1 MQKIII
7 HTKTKRKYIL
17 LKTLSFILSV
27 VMIFTIVSALDIS
40 KFYAENLGNGTTHVF
55 NNHTYRLITN
65 DTDWYTAKKI
75 CESLGGHL
83 VTITS
88 ADEQSYIYHT
98 LLAGYD
104 SNVMIGLSDCE
115 VEGVW
120 KWITGE
126 PLQYT
131 NWGYGEPNN
140 ASEEDYALIRP
151 SGTWNDGHC
160 DSEKWSYIC
169 EWDYITDHSAYFSG
183 IPILTRTDALN
194 FMCFLYNDTLIEKD
208 VSNTTYYK
216 LLTGSF
222 RGTPEQYREA
232 AIAFSIFARARLN
245 EQITNAEYNLQ
256 SSYDYLYAYFSDELA
271 GMDDLPLE
279 IVKEYMKEGM
289 DYLETALLDLLFNS
303 VVDNTNLSISAVQLD
318 WTEAMIDGADG
329 ALNMA
334 ASVGQYIDYAIA
346 AVQGCR
352 FVIGKENQQRYW
364 YFASY
369 LNNRPAY
376 ASATDEPFVVLD
388 DANFTICS
396 LNSSGAELIDSV
408 GWITGKD
415 SWINHR
421 ENIQRWAEFLYQVEM
436 YAEKDTHSYAE
447 EVIAPTC
454 YANGYT
460 KNSCIYCE
468 KTYQTDQ
475 TNALGH
481 NLSFVKSV
489 ASTCTSDGYNLY
501 SCSRCDHTEKEITS
515 EPLGHNLQYSAKTS
529 PTCTAQGYDTYR
541 CSRCGYTEKQNITS
555 PLGHDYVFTSSITPT
570 CTERGYDMYTC
581 SRCLIT
587 EERNTIAASGHN
599 YTDGICVQCNTAEAE
614 SAHPYAN
621 NTDDICTITRPGAK
635 RIAITFSTDTQVE
648 KNIDYIRVYAVGAL
662 QVAIEIGRYTG
673 TELAGQRLVIQGDT
687 VNIRLISDDSNVA
700 YGYKISEIKAY
711 YTDCTAHDKTILK
724 NMKAPTCTQEGYTGD
739 THCYDCDTLLQ
750 IGTVIPATGHSYT
763 DDVCTVCNAPLGLAY
778 SFSEE
783 TVTITGYTGDS
794 TALSLP
800 SVIEGKTVTKID
812 TGAFSDNITLQKLT
826 VPNTVTNVAPGAF
839 RNSFALSEICVEP
852 GNSAY
857 CSENG
862 VLFNTEKTALYVYP
876 AGKAAITYTIPASVT
891 SISADAFYRA
901 VRLQEIAVEAENTA
915 FTSEDGILFN
925 ATKTNLYVYPAGKQA
940 AAYCVPSSV
949 TVIGE
954 FAFSG
959 ATHLNEIVLPENL
972 TEVYSSAFEG
982 MGLYNNE
989 DNWKNGIL
997 YIGSYLIAAKADL
1010 QGDCHIQDGTA
1021 VIVRRA
1027 FSHCENV
1034 KSIYLPYHM
1043 REIMPYGFEFCTAL
1057 KNVYLNYGL
1066 QTIGTRTFEGTAVEE
1081 LYLPATVQSTLTNS
1095 QSITSW
1101 ANSAFYGATCLRKI
1115 VVGEGMTDL
1124 PKGAFAGCSTLETI
1138 VLPKSL
1144 SSAPTAGVFFKKA
1157 WNSNCPALKEI
1168 IGYSG
1173 SFAETLATENG
1184 YIFSTLSTP
1193 VTNGDVNRSGKAD
1206 ETDYEIMKGY
1216 ALGVETP
1223 SKEALLAADL
1233 NGDGVLDMFDVSL
1246 MNMIL
1251 SGICALPGDVNGD
1264 DALSATDYSL
1274 LVDASVGAVLLTD
1287 EQIAAADLNDDGAVD
1302 AFDAAL
1308 LNLRLNN
1315 SC

>member
-7 HTKTKRKYIL
+7 HTKTRRKYIL

-27 VMIFTIVSALDIS
+27 VMIFSIVSALDIP

-120 KWITGE
+120 KWVTGE

-208 VSNTTYYK
+208 VSNTAYYK
-216 LLTGSF
+216 LLTGNF
-222 RGTPEQYREA
+222 QGTPEQYREA
-232 AIAFSIFARARLN
+232 AIAFSIFARTRLN

-279 IVKEYMKEGM
+279 IVKEYMKDGM
-289 DYLETALLDLLFNS
+289 DYLETALLDLLFNA

-318 WTEAMIDGADG
+318 WTKAMIDGANG
-329 ALNMA
+329 AMDMA
-334 ASVGQYIDYAIA
+334 ASVGQYIDYAVA

-369 LNNRPAY
+369 LNNRPAF

-396 LNSSGAELIDSV
+396 LNSSGSELIDSV

-421 ENIQRWAEFLYQVEM
+421 EDIQRWAEFLYQTEV
-436 YAEKDTHSYAE
+436 YAAKDTHSYVE
-447 EVIAPTC
+447 EVIEPTC
-454 YANGYT
+454 YTNGYT
-460 KNSCIYCE
+460 KHSCIYCE

-475 TNALGH
+475 KNALGH
-481 NLSFVKSV
+481 NLNFVKSV
-489 ASTCTSDGYNLY
+489 VSTCTMAGYDLY
-501 SCSRCDHTEKEITS
+501 SCSRCDYTEKEITS
-515 EPLGHNLQYSAKTS
+515 ESLGHSLQYSATTT

-541 CSRCGYTEKQNITS
+541 CSRCSYTEKQNHTDS
-555 PLGHDYVFTSSITPT
+555 LGHDYDFTRTVNPT
-570 CTERGYDMYTC
+570 CTEKGYDVYTC
-581 SRCLIT
+581 SRCSVT
-587 EERNTIAASGHN
+587 ENRNTVAALEHSF
-599 YTDGICVQCNTAEAE
+599 TDGICTRCNTAEVE

-621 NTDDICTITRPGAK
+621 NTDDTRIITRPGAK
-635 RIAITFSTDTQVE
+635 RIAITFSADTQVE
-648 KNIDYIRVYAVGAL
+648 KSKDYITVSTVNAL
-662 QVAIEIGRYTG
+662 QVFTQIGRYTG
-673 TELAGQRLVIQGDT
+673 SELAEQRLVIQGDT
-687 VNIRLISDDSNVA
+687 VQIRLTSDGSNTA
-700 YGYKISEIKAY
+700 YGYKITEIKAY
-711 YTDCTAHDKTILK
+711 DTDCTAHNKTVLK
-724 NMKAPTCTQEGYTGD
+724 NVKVPTCTQEGYTGD
-739 THCYDCDTLLQ
+739 TYCYDCDTLLQ
-750 IGTVIPATGHSYT
+750 IGTVIPATGHSYA
-763 DDVCTVCNAPLGLAY
+763 DDTCTVCNAPLGLTY

-783 TVTITGYTGDS
+783 TVAITGYTGNS
-794 TALSLP
+794 TALALP
-800 SVIEGKTVTKID
+800 SVIEGKTVTQIAA
-812 TGAFSDNITLQKLT
+812 GAFSGNTTLQKLT
-826 VPNTVTNVAPGAF
+826 IPSTVSSITNDAF
-839 RNSFALSEICVEP
+839 RNCFALSEICVES
-852 GNSAY
+852 GNSTY

-862 VLFNTEKTALYVYP
+862 VLFNTGKTALYAYP
-876 AGKAAITYTIPASVT
+876 AGKAAVTYTVPASVT
-891 SISADAFYRA
+891 TVSADAFYGA
-901 VRLQEIAVEAENTA
+901 TQLQAITVDAGNTT
-915 FTSEDGILFN
+915 FSSEDGILFN
-925 ATKTNLYVYPAGKQA
+925 AEKTKLCVYPAGKQA
-940 AAYCVPSSV
+940 AAYCVPSGV

-954 FAFSG
+954 FAF
-959 ATHLNEIVLPENL
+959 ADAARLNELILPENL

-982 MGLYNNE
+982 MGIYNNE
-989 DNWKNGIL
+989 DNWKDGML
-997 YIGSYLIAAKADL
+997 YIGQYLVAAKADL
-1010 QGDCHIQDGTA
+1010 QGDCHIKDGTA
-1021 VIVRRA
+1021 VIVQRA
-1027 FSHCENV
+1027 FSHCESV
-1034 KSIYLPYHM
+1034 KSIYLPYSM

-1066 QTIGTRTFEGTAVEE
+1066 QTIGTRTFEGTSIEE

-1095 QSITSW
+1095 QRIIPW

-1115 VVGEGMTDL
+1115 VIGEGMTAL
-1124 PKGAFAGCSTLETI
+1124 PKGAFAGCSTLETV
-1138 VLPKSL
+1138 VLPESIL
-1144 SSAPTAGVFFKKA
+1144 SAPTAGVFAKKA
-1157 WNSNCPALKEI
+1157 WNSNCTALREI

-1173 SFAETLATENG
+1173 SFAETLAADNG
-1184 YIFSTLSTP
+1184 YTFTTLSAP
-1193 VTNGDVNRSGKAD
+1193 VPNGDVNRSGKAD

-1223 SKEALLAADL
+1223 SAEALLTADL

-1251 SGICALPGDVNGD
+1251 SGACVLPGDVNGD
-1264 DALSATDYSL
+1264 DTLNATDYSL
-1274 LVDASVGAVLLTD
+1274 LVNASVGAVLLTD
-1287 EQIAAADLNDDGAVD
+1287 EQIAAADLNGDGAVD

-1315 SC
+1315 SY